1 MFIKNFEIG
10 CIEFN
15 KIFIQFEN
23 TGIDNG
29 FANPISIQC
38 KSGAKLDFFNLRSI
52 GCPPC
57 TTWGPILCQSVNPNQ
72 S

>member
-38 KSGAKLDFFNLRSI
+38 KSGAKLDFFQSKINWLPTLHHL
-52 GCPPC
+52 GANPL
-57 TTWGPILCQSVNPNQ
+57 PIC
-72 S
+72 